1 MSTRKEIR
9 KQSMVAWIQGR
20 QNGGRNMKLKKLTA
34 LFMVAV
40 MGMTMITGCGS
51 SDEGITKDTEIT
63 VISREEGS
71 GTRDA
76 FVELFEITDADGN
89 DITVA
94 TAEQNSSTSVV
105 ITTVKDNP
113 AAIGYISLGSLND
126 EIKAVKVDG
135 VEATAENVKNGTYK
149 VSRPFN
155 VAYKE
160 DSLSQVAADFMKYV
174 LSVQGQAVVTE
185 EGYIAIDVT
194 DNYVSS
200 NLSGTVKISGSTSV
214 APVMKVLAEEYE
226 ELNPNVDV
234 QVSEGG
240 SSAGM
245 TNAIEGVSDI
255 GMASRAVKDSEIA
268 KGLTSA
274 QIAIDGIAVIVNKNN
289 ELGATLTSEQ
299 IKGIYKGEITKWSLE
314 D

>member
-299 IKGIYKGEITKWSLE
+299 IKGIYTGEITKWSFE

>member
-1 MSTRKEIR
+1 LPGFKEG
-9 KQSMVAWIQGR
+9 KMEEK
-20 QNGGRNMKLKKLTA
+20 MKLKKLTA

-126 EIKAVKVDG
+126 DIKAVKVDG

-149 VSRPFN
+149 VSRTFN

-194 DNYVSS
+194 DDYVSS

-289 ELGATLTSEQ
+289 ELGETLTSEQ

>member
-1 MSTRKEIR
+1 MSTEKEKRK
-9 KQSMVAWIQGR
+9 KYLLPLNGTG

-126 EIKAVKVDG
+126 DIKAVKVDG

-174 LSVQGQAVVTE
+174 LSTQGQAVVTA

-194 DNYVSS
+194 DDYVSS

-226 ELNPNVDV
+226 GLNPNVDV

-274 QIAIDGIAVIVNKNN
+274 QIAIDGIAVIVNENN
-289 ELGATLTSEQ
+289 ELGETLTSEQ